1 MMPYSDPH
9 AHLDGIARRLG
20 RNALDALFEAYAAAQ
35 RPLAGTGQRSAQRSA
50 PGATQAFAAGLEPFI
65 VDIGVDPGDLD
76 GRIERYGTY
85 PFVRFTAGLWP
96 GKEAFRD
103 VDASLGLLE
112 RDLSR
117 PECVA
122 LGECGLDYHH
132 MDAPPEAQIELF
144 KAQIALAERFG
155 LTLVVHSRE
164 AVADTFAALGDA
176 AHRIPVLIHC
186 FGYGPDEAKAF
197 LDSGCHISFAGNL
210 SYGNSTALRDALV
223 TVPRDRLLLETDSPY
238 MNPMPLRGKPS
249 TPLDLR
255 RTYDFAAGLRGE
267 DVATL
272 ALALYDNAD
281 RLFSVSKARGNP
293 SILP

>member
-35 RPLAGTGQRSAQRSA
+35 RSV

-76 GRIERYGTY
+76 GRIERYGTH

-155 LTLVVHSRE
+155 LTL
-164 AVADTFAALGDA
+164 
-176 AHRIPVLIHC
+176 
-186 FGYGPDEAKAF
+186 
-197 LDSGCHISFAGNL
+197 
-210 SYGNSTALRDALV
+210 
-223 TVPRDRLLLETDSPY
+223 
-238 MNPMPLRGKPS
+238 
-249 TPLDLR
+249 
-255 RTYDFAAGLRGE
+255 
-267 DVATL
+267 
-272 ALALYDNAD
+272 
-281 RLFSVSKARGNP
+281 
-293 SILP
+293 